1 MIAIPLMIF
10 KYFIWSAQFA
20 VLGSLGVRGVIG
32 MRQSKSQTEHYYVLL
47 QGGTEGTTRHR
58 EMIITGYLG
67 LLSNNVNI
75 HQAEREGGMIKK
87 TFHNGV
93 HNGVHYVTPQTR
105 QTLRQ

>member
-1 MIAIPLMIF
+1 MVAIPLMIF

-58 EMIITGYLG
+58 EMIITGLVSYNITSTFTKLG
-67 LLSNNVNI
+67 GRDDKENFS
-75 HQAEREGGMIKK
+75 
-87 TFHNGV
+87 
-93 HNGVHYVTPQTR
+93 
-105 QTLRQ
+105 